1 MRIIST
7 LLLAICCTC
16 LHAQAGKKPLVV
28 ATASIFAD
36 MAQQIA
42 GDLVEVR
49 TIVPIGSDPHIY
61 EPTPADARL
70 VAQADLLLVNGL
82 TFEGWLQGL
91 IESSGSRAPIV
102 TITQGIEPIRAV
114 YKNSTDPHAWMSAA
128 NGLIYIKNIYE
139 ALVKLDPEHKDIY
152 EKNYLAYKQKL
163 EELDRY
169 IMEQIQTIPEQQR
182 ILITSHDAFQYF
194 GRRYG
199 LRLEAVLGVSTEA
212 DAQTSDIIRITRLVR
227 ENKVPAVFIEST
239 VNPKLLEQIA
249 RDNGVKIGGKLY
261 SDSIGGPNSP
271 APTYLDMLRYNTDT
285 IVKALRGDADEHH
298 TAQDPNSSS
307 SDSWWL
313 WVVLGMAF
321 IGAFLLL
328 ASKIG

>member
-1 MRIIST
+1 MKMPLT
-7 LLLAICCTC
+7 LLLTLC
-16 LHAQAGKKPLVV
+16 LSVLGAQSKQKPLVV

-42 GDLVEVR
+42 GDLVEVQS
-49 TIVPIGSDPHIY
+49 IVPIGSDPHIY
-61 EPTPADARL
+61 EPTPADVRL
-70 VAQADLLLVNGL
+70 VARADLLLVNGL

-91 IESSGSRAPIV
+91 IKSSGTRAPIV
-102 TITQGIEPIRAV
+102 VITEGIEPIQAV

-128 NGLIYIKNIYE
+128 NGLIYIENIYK
-139 ALVKLDPEHKDIY
+139 ALVKLDPAHKDVY
-152 EKNYLAYKQKL
+152 EANYLAYKQKL

-182 ILITSHDAFQYF
+182 ILITSHDAFQYY

-212 DAQTSDIIRITRLVR
+212 DAQTSDIIRITQLVR
-227 ENKVPAVFIEST
+227 EHKVPAVFIEST

-249 RDNGVKIGGKLY
+249 RDNGVAIGGKLY
-261 SDSIGGPNSP
+261 SDSIGGPDSP
-271 APTYLDMLRYNTDT
+271 APTYLDMLKYNTDT
-285 IVKALRGDADEHH
+285 IVKALRGETQQIATDES
-298 TAQDPNSSS
+298 TRSSAGG
-307 SDSWWL
+307 WWL
-313 WVVLGMAF
+313 WLILGAAF